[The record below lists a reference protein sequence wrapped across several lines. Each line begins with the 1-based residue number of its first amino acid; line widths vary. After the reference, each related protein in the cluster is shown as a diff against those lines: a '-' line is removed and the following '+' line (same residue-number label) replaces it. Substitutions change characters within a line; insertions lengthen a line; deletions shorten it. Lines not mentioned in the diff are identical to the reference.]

1 MAPREE
7 DVDELIR
14 EARAEARAAVK
25 ARLREDFE
33 RALAREVEERLA
45 PRPARPVEEGPA
57 THRSPIGGGLWVY
70 CAVRQ
75 DFPELPDE
83 LEGVHSAARP
93 NVVRGAGAAAVVS
106 VVPLDQFGEDAL
118 KRNLNDIE
126 WLEAVAR
133 AHEDVLEAA
142 LGSGPIVPMRICT
155 IFRGEEQVRRMLA
168 DGESAFSEAL
178 DRLDGR
184 AEWGVK
190 VIADRARVAQMVRT
204 RGRSASSGSSR
215 ASGPAGE
222 GGAYLGR
229 KQEDRYLRELV
240 DVVIDEAVRES
251 HARLEEWAAAS
262 ELLPPQRPEVAG
274 YEGELV
280 LNGAYLVDH
289 DRVEAFEGVVQGL
302 SHQYSDA
309 GLSFD
314 LTGPWP
320 AFHFVGR
327 LDSMGE
333 RVS

>member
-1 MAPREE
+1 
-7 DVDELIR
+7 VYC
-14 EARAEARAAVK
+14 V
-25 ARLREDFE
+25 
-33 RALAREVEERLA
+33 ARE
-45 PRPARPVEEGPA
+45 
-57 THRSPIGGGLWVY
+57 
-70 CAVRQ
+70 
-75 DFPELPDE
+75 DFPELPVE
-83 LEGVHSAARP
+83 LEGVHAAARP
-93 NVVRGAGAAAVVS
+93 HVVRGAGGAAIVS

-126 WLEAVAR
+126 WLESVAR
-133 AHEDVLEAA
+133 THEDVLEAA

-168 DGESAFSEAL
+168 DGQSAFAETL

-190 VIADRARVAQMVRT
+190 VVADRARVAQMVRT
-204 RGRSASSGSSR
+204 RGRSTSGPGLASR
-215 ASGPAGE
+215 PAGE

-274 YEGELV
+274 YEGEMV
-280 LNGAYLVDH
+280 FNGAYLVDH
-289 DRVEAFEGVVQGL
+289 DRVETFEGVVRGL
-302 SHQYSDA
+302 SRQYSDA
-309 GLSFD
+309 GLSFE

-333 RVS
+333 PVS